1 MKLWLHTPD
10 LSKAQT
16 LVYHMPDGKTVSIPL
31 NGVEHLFEL
40 SLEIFQICDTS
51 EIDGVIHFF
60 PRGHA

>member
-1 MKLWLHTPD
+1 MKLWSYTPD

-16 LVYHMPDGKTVSIPL
+16 LVYHLPDGRTVAIPSA
-31 NGVEHLFEL
+31 GVAHLFEL
-40 SLEIFQICDTS
+40 SLEMFQICDTS